1 MTTKGRRSFFLV
13 LSVLLGCGVLGAL
26 FGQAPDLNP
35 SGESQISNSLRSF
48 TQAYEIVEQ
57 NYAEP
62 VNADKAIYDGAI
74 PGMLRVLDPHS
85 TFFDPKAY
93 AMLRESQTGKYYG
106 IGMTIGPRNDHIVVI
121 APFAGTPAYKAGI
134 RPGDV
139 IIAVNGK
146 PTDNMSTEEVAE
158 LVRGP
163 KGSTVTLTILREG
176 EAKPLQFT
184 VERAEI
190 PHYSVDL
197 HFLLRPGIAYLHVAS
212 FDETTDDEVQRAL
225 EQFGTLQGMI
235 LDLRQDPGG
244 LLNSAVGV
252 ADKFLPKGAV
262 VVSQAGRASPEK
274 VYRAIHGEEGKPY
287 PIVVLVDRG
296 TASGAEIVA
305 GAIQDHDRG
314 LIAGENTFGKGL
326 VQTVFPLS
334 QDTGLAL
341 TTAKYYTPSGRLIQ
355 RNYNGVS
362 LYDYYFERNNEN
374 STAGRE
380 VKYTDSGRPVYGG
393 DGITPDVK
401 IPPAK
406 HNAFQ
411 DTLLIHYAFFN
422 FAQDYL
428 QHHHLSNNFQVTD
441 QVLQEFRNFL
451 NQHNV
456 PYSEAEMAQNLNWVK
471 SNLRSEMFT
480 DAFGIEEGLRVHA
493 ESDPEVTQALQLL
506 PQARQLAENARRI
519 IAEHRTAAA
528 NLHHDGTAAVPRP

>member
-1 MTTKGRRSFFLV
+1 LLV
-13 LSVLLGCGVLGAL
+13 CGLLGAV
-26 FGQAPDLNP
+26 FGQAPGANP
-35 SGESQISNSLRSF
+35 SGESQISDSLRSF
-48 TQAYEIVEQ
+48 TEAYNVVEQ

-93 AMLRESQTGKYYG
+93 AMLKESQSGKYYG
-106 IGMTIGPRNDHIVVI
+106 IGMTIGPRNNHIVVI
-121 APFAGTPAYKAGI
+121 APFAGTPAYKAGV

-139 IIAVNGK
+139 IVAVNGK

-163 KGSTVTLTILREG
+163 KGTTVTLTMLREG
-176 EAKPLQFT
+176 ESKPLQFT

-197 HFLLRPGIAYLHVAS
+197 HFLLRPGVGYLHVAS
-212 FDETTDDEVQRAL
+212 FDETTVDEVQNAL
-225 EQFGTLQGMI
+225 QQLGSLQGLV

-244 LLNSAVGV
+244 LLNAAVGV
-252 ADKFLPKGAV
+252 ADQFLPKGAV
-262 VVSQAGRASPEK
+262 VVSQVGRASPEK
-274 VYRAIHGEEGKPY
+274 VYHATHGEDGKPY

-362 LYDYYFERNNEN
+362 LYDYYFERNH
-374 STAGRE
+374 SDTTAGRQ

-401 IPPAK
+401 IAPAK
-406 HNAFQ
+406 HSAFQ
-411 DTLLIHYAFFN
+411 DTLLVRYAFFN

-428 QHHHLSNNFQVTD
+428 QHHQVTRNFQVTD
-441 QVLQEFRNFL
+441 QVVQDFRNFL
-451 NQHNV
+451 NRQNV
-456 PYSEAEMAQNLNWVK
+456 PYSEADMAQNLDWVK
-471 SNLRSEMFT
+471 WNLRSEMFT
-480 DAFGIEEGLRVHA
+480 DAFGMEAGLQVHA
-493 ESDPEVTQALQLL
+493 QADPEVIEALQLL
-506 PQARQLAENARRI
+506 PQAKQLAQNARRI
-519 IAEHRTAAA
+519 IAERKTAAY
-528 NLHHDGTAAVPRP
+528 LQSQHPAAVHQP

>member
-1 MTTKGRRSFFLV
+1 MAAKGRRSFFLV
-13 LSVLLGCGVLGAL
+13 LAVLLACGVLGAV
-26 FGQAPDLNP
+26 FGQAPGPDP
-35 SGESQISNSLRSF
+35 QGQSQISNSLRSF
-48 TQAYEIVEQ
+48 TDAYNIVEQ

-62 VNADKAIYDGAI
+62 VNPSKAIYDGAI

-93 AMLRESQTGKYYG
+93 AMLKESQSGKYYG
-106 IGMTIGPRNDHIVVI
+106 IGMTIGPRNNHIVVI

-139 IIAVNGK
+139 IVAVNGK

-158 LVRGP
+158 MVRGP
-163 KGSTVTLTILREG
+163 KGTSVTLTILREG
-176 EAKPLQFT
+176 EPKPLQFA

-197 HFLLRPGIAYLHVAS
+197 HFLLRPGIGYLHVAS
-212 FDETTDDEVQRAL
+212 FDETTVDEVQNAL
-225 EQFGTLQGMI
+225 GQFGSLQGLV

-274 VYRAIHGEEGKPY
+274 VYHATRGEDGKPY

-334 QDTGLAL
+334 EDTGLAL

-355 RNYNGVS
+355 RNYSGVS
-362 LYDYYFERNNEN
+362 LYDYYFERNSSG
-374 STAGRE
+374 STSGRE

-393 DGITPDVK
+393 DGISPDVK
-401 IPPAK
+401 IPPPK
-406 HNAFQ
+406 NNSFQ
-411 DTLLIHYAFFN
+411 DTILVHYAFFN

-428 QHHHLSNNFQVTD
+428 QHHHVTKTFQVTD
-441 QVLQEFRNFL
+441 QVLQDFRNFL
-451 NQHNV
+451 SRQNV
-456 PYSEAEMAQNLNWVK
+456 PYSEADMARNLDWVK
-471 SNLRSEMFT
+471 WNLRSEMFT
-480 DAFGIEEGLRVHA
+480 DAFGMEAGLQVHA
-493 ESDPEVTQALQLL
+493 EADPEVVQALQLL
-506 PQARQLAENARRI
+506 PQAKQLAQNARRI
-519 IAEHRTAAA
+519 IAERKTAAS
-528 NLHHDGTAAVPRP
+528 LQGVHSSAVHRQ

>member
-1 MTTKGRRSFFLV
+1 MAANSRRSFFLV
-13 LSVLLGCGVLGAL
+13 LSVVLACGVLGAL
-26 FGQAPDLNP
+26 FGQSPTLNS
-35 SGESQISNSLRSF
+35 SGESQISNGLRTF
-48 TQAYEIVEQ
+48 TDAYNIVEQ

-62 VNADKAIYDGAI
+62 VSPDKAIYDGAI

-93 AMLRESQTGKYYG
+93 AMLKESQSGKYYG
-106 IGMTIGPRNDHIVVI
+106 IGMTIGPRNNHIVVI
-121 APFAGTPAYKAGI
+121 APFAGTPAYKAGV

-139 IIAVNGK
+139 IVAVNGK

-163 KGSTVTLTILREG
+163 KGTSVTLTILREG
-176 EAKPLQFT
+176 EPKPLQFT

-197 HFLLRPGIAYLHVAS
+197 HFLLRPGIGYLHVAS
-212 FDETTDDEVQRAL
+212 FDETTDDEVQNAL
-225 EQFGTLQGMI
+225 GQFGALQGLV

-244 LLNSAVGV
+244 LLNAAVGV
-252 ADKFLPKGAV
+252 AGQFLPKGAV

-274 VYRAIHGEEGKPY
+274 VYRATQGENGKPY

-355 RNYNGVS
+355 RNYSGVS
-362 LYDYYFERNNEN
+362 LYDYYFERDDGN
-374 STAGRE
+374 STTGRE

-393 DGITPDVK
+393 DGISPDVK
-401 IPPAK
+401 IPPPK
-406 HNAFQ
+406 HNTFQ
-411 DTLLIHYAFFN
+411 DALLVHYAFFN

-428 QHHHLSNNFQVTD
+428 KQHHLTQSFQAND
-441 QVLQEFRNFL
+441 QVMQDFRNFL
-451 NQHNV
+451 SRQNV
-456 PYSEAEMAQNLNWVK
+456 PYSEADLAQNTDWVK
-471 SNLRSEMFT
+471 WNLRSELFT
-480 DAFGIEEGLRVHA
+480 DAFGMEAGLKVHA
-493 ESDPEVTQALQLL
+493 EADPEVVQALQLL
-506 PQARQLAENARRI
+506 PQARQLAQNARRI
-519 IAEHRTAAA
+519 IAERKTSASLQAEHSSAVHRQ
-528 NLHHDGTAAVPRP
+528 

>member
-1 MTTKGRRSFFLV
+1 MAAKGRRSFFLV
-13 LSVLLGCGVLGAL
+13 LSVLLVCGVLGAV
-26 FGQAPDLNP
+26 FGQAPGANP
-35 SGESQISNSLRSF
+35 PSESQISDSLRTF
-48 TQAYEIVEQ
+48 TDAYNLVEQ

-62 VNADKAIYDGAI
+62 VNPDKAIYDGAI

-93 AMLRESQTGKYYG
+93 AMLRESQSGKYYG
-106 IGMTIGPRNDHIVVI
+106 IGMTIGPRNNHIVVI

-139 IIAVNGK
+139 ILAVNGK
-146 PTDNMSTEEVAE
+146 PTDNMSTEQVAE

-163 KGSTVTLTILREG
+163 RGTSVTLTIVREG
-176 EAKPLQFT
+176 EPKPLQVS

-197 HFLLRPGIAYLHVAS
+197 HFLLRPGVGYLHVAS
-212 FDETTDDEVQRAL
+212 FDETTVDEVQHAL
-225 EQFGTLQGMI
+225 DQFGTLQGLV

-252 ADKFLPKGAV
+252 ADQFLPKGAV
-262 VVSQAGRASPEK
+262 VVSQVGRASPEK
-274 VYRAIHGEEGKPY
+274 VYHANHGEEGKPY

-362 LYDYYFERNNEN
+362 LYDYYFERNNN
-374 STAGRE
+374 SSSAGRE
-380 VKYTDSGRPVYGG
+380 VKHTDSGRLVYGG

-401 IPPAK
+401 IPTPK

-422 FAQDYL
+422 FVQDYL
-428 QHHHLSNNFQVTD
+428 QHHHVTKNFQVTD
-441 QVLQEFRNFL
+441 QVLQDFRGFL
-451 NQHNV
+451 TSKNV
-456 PYSEAEMAQNLNWVK
+456 PYSEADLAQNLDWVK
-471 SNLRSEMFT
+471 WNLRSEMFT
-480 DAFGIEEGLRVHA
+480 DAFGMEAGLQVHA
-493 ESDPEVTQALQLL
+493 EADPEVEQALQLL
-506 PQARQLAENARRI
+506 PQAKQLAENARRI
-519 IAEHRTAAA
+519 IAERRTAASLQGEHA
-528 NLHHDGTAAVPRP
+528 SAAHP

>member
-1 MTTKGRRSFFLV
+1 MAAKGRRSFFLV
-13 LSVLLGCGVLGAL
+13 LAVLLACGVLGAL
-26 FGQAPDLNP
+26 FGQAPGQNP
-35 SGESQISNSLRSF
+35 QGDSQISNSLRSF
-48 TQAYEIVEQ
+48 ADAYNIVEQ
-57 NYAEP
+57 NYAVP
-62 VNADKAIYDGAI
+62 VNPDKAIYDGAI

-93 AMLRESQTGKYYG
+93 AMLKESQSGKYYG
-106 IGMTIGPRNDHIVVI
+106 IGMTIGPRNNHIVVI

-139 IIAVNGK
+139 IVAVNGK

-163 KGSTVTLTILREG
+163 RGTSVTLTILREG
-176 EAKPLQFT
+176 EPKPLQFA

-197 HFLLRPGIAYLHVAS
+197 HFLLRPGIGYLHVAS
-212 FDETTDDEVQRAL
+212 FDETTVDEVQNAL
-225 EQFGTLQGMI
+225 GQFGSLQGLV

-252 ADKFLPKGAV
+252 ADEFLPKGAV

-274 VYRAIHGEEGKPY
+274 VYHATRGEDGKPY

-334 QDTGLAL
+334 EDTGLAL

-362 LYDYYFERNNEN
+362 LYDYYFERNSSSNT
-374 STAGRE
+374 SGRE

-393 DGITPDVK
+393 DGISPDVK
-401 IPPAK
+401 IPPPK
-406 HNAFQ
+406 NNSFQ
-411 DTLLIHYAFFN
+411 DTILVHYAFFN

-428 QHHHLSNNFQVTD
+428 QHHHVTKTFQVTD
-441 QVLQEFRNFL
+441 QVLQDFRNFMSR
-451 NQHNV
+451 QNV
-456 PYSEAEMAQNLNWVK
+456 PYSEADMAQNLDWVRW
-471 SNLRSEMFT
+471 NLRSEMFT
-480 DAFGIEEGLRVHA
+480 DAFGMEAGLQVHA
-493 ESDPEVTQALQLL
+493 EADPEVVQALQLL
-506 PQARQLAENARRI
+506 PQAKQLAQNARRI
-519 IAEHRTAAA
+519 IAERKTAASLQSA
-528 NLHHDGTAAVPRP
+528 HSSAVHRQ

>member
-1 MTTKGRRSFFLV
+1 MAAKARRSFFLV
-13 LSVLLGCGVLGAL
+13 LAVLLACGVLGAV
-26 FGQAPDLNP
+26 FGQAPGVNP
-35 SGESQISNSLRSF
+35 QGDSQISNSLHSF
-48 TQAYEIVEQ
+48 TDAYTIVEQ

-62 VNADKAIYDGAI
+62 VNPDKAIYDGAI

-93 AMLRESQTGKYYG
+93 AMLKESQSGKYYG
-106 IGMTIGPRNDHIVVI
+106 IGMTIGPRNNHIVVI

-139 IIAVNGK
+139 IVAVNGK

-158 LVRGP
+158 MVRGP
-163 KGSTVTLTILREG
+163 KGTSVTLTILREG
-176 EAKPLQFT
+176 EPKPLQFA

-197 HFLLRPGIAYLHVAS
+197 HFLLRPGIGYLHVAS
-212 FDETTDDEVQRAL
+212 FDETTADEVQNGL
-225 EQFGTLQGMI
+225 DQFGALQGMV

-252 ADKFLPKGAV
+252 ADKFLPRGAV

-274 VYRAIHGEEGKPY
+274 IYHATHGETGKPY

-362 LYDYYFERNNEN
+362 LYDYYFERNSNS

-393 DGITPDVK
+393 DGISPDVK
-401 IPPAK
+401 ISPPK
-406 HNAFQ
+406 NNAFQ
-411 DTLLIHYAFFN
+411 DTILVHYGFFN

-428 QHHHLSNNFQVTD
+428 QHHHLSRNFQVTD

-451 NQHNV
+451 NRQNV
-456 PYSEAEMAQNLNWVK
+456 PYSEADMAHNLDWVK
-471 SNLRSEMFT
+471 WNLRSEMFT
-480 DAFGIEEGLRVHA
+480 DAFGMEAGLQVHA
-493 ESDPEVTQALQLL
+493 EADPEVVEALQLL
-506 PQARQLAENARRI
+506 PQAKQLAQNARRI
-519 IAEHRTAAA
+519 IAERKTAAS
-528 NLHHDGTAAVPRP
+528 LQGEHSSAVPRQ

>member
-1 MTTKGRRSFFLV
+1 MAANSRRSFFLV
-13 LSVLLGCGVLGAL
+13 LSVLLACGVLGAL
-26 FGQAPDLNP
+26 FGQSPTLNS
-35 SGESQISNSLRSF
+35 SGESQVSNSLRTF
-48 TQAYEIVEQ
+48 TQAYNIVEQ

-62 VNADKAIYDGAI
+62 VSPDKAIYDGAI

-93 AMLRESQTGKYYG
+93 AMLKESQSGKYYG
-106 IGMTIGPRNDHIVVI
+106 IGMTIGPRNNHIVVI
-121 APFAGTPAYKAGI
+121 APFAGTPAYKAGV

-139 IIAVNGK
+139 IVAVNGK

-163 KGSTVTLTILREG
+163 KGTTVTLTILREG
-176 EAKPLQFT
+176 EPKPLQFT

-197 HFLLRPGIAYLHVAS
+197 HFLLHPGIGYLHVAS
-212 FDETTDDEVQRAL
+212 FDETTDDEVQNAL
-225 EQFGTLQGMI
+225 SQFGSLQGLV

-244 LLNSAVGV
+244 LLNAAVGV
-252 ADKFLPKGAV
+252 AGQFLPKGDV

-274 VYRAIHGEEGKPY
+274 VYRATRGEDGKPY

-314 LIAGENTFGKGL
+314 LVAGENTFGKGL

-355 RNYNGVS
+355 RNYSGVS
-362 LYDYYFERNNEN
+362 LYDYYFERENNSSN
-374 STAGRE
+374 AGRE
-380 VKYTDSGRPVYGG
+380 MKYTDSGRPVYGG
-393 DGITPDVK
+393 DGITPDVM
-401 IPPAK
+401 IPPPK
-406 HNAFQ
+406 HNTFQ
-411 DTLLIHYAFFN
+411 DSLLVHYTFFN

-428 QHHHLSNNFQVTD
+428 QHHHLTQNFQVTD
-441 QVLQEFRNFL
+441 QVMQDFRNFL
-451 NQHNV
+451 NRQNV
-456 PYSEAEMAQNLNWVK
+456 SYSESDLAQNLDWVK
-471 SNLRSEMFT
+471 WNLRSELFT
-480 DAFGIEEGLRVHA
+480 DAFGMEAGLKVHA
-493 ESDPEVTQALQLL
+493 EADPEVVQALQLL
-506 PQARQLAENARRI
+506 PQAKQLAQNARRI
-519 IAEHRTAAA
+519 IAERKTAAS
-528 NLHHDGTAAVPRP
+528 LQHEHAAVHQ

>member
-1 MTTKGRRSFFLV
+1 MAANSKRSFFLV
-13 LSVLLGCGVLGAL
+13 LSVLLACGVLGGL
-26 FGQAPDLNP
+26 FGQSPTLNT
-35 SGESQISNSLRSF
+35 SGESQISTSLRTF
-48 TQAYEIVEQ
+48 TQAYDIVEQ

-62 VNADKAIYDGAI
+62 VKADKAIYDGAI

-93 AMLRESQTGKYYG
+93 AMLKESQSGKYYG
-106 IGMTIGPRNDHIVVI
+106 IGMTIGPRNNHIVVI
-121 APFAGTPAYKAGI
+121 APFAGTPAYKAGV

-139 IIAVNGK
+139 IVAVNGK

-163 KGSTVTLTILREG
+163 KGTTVTLTILREG
-176 EAKPLQFT
+176 EPKPLQFT

-197 HFLLRPGIAYLHVAS
+197 HFLLRPGIGYLHVAS
-212 FDETTDDEVQRAL
+212 FDETTDDEVQNAL
-225 EQFGTLQGMI
+225 SQFGALQGLV

-244 LLNSAVGV
+244 LLNAAVGV
-252 ADKFLPKGAV
+252 AGQFLPKGSV

-274 VYRAIHGEEGKPY
+274 VYRATRGEDGKPY

-362 LYDYYFERNNEN
+362 LYDYYFERDDGN

-380 VKYTDSGRPVYGG
+380 MKYTDSGRPVYGG
-393 DGITPDVK
+393 DGISPDVK
-401 IPPAK
+401 IPPPK

-411 DTLLIHYAFFN
+411 DALLVHYAFFN

-428 QHHHLSNNFQVTD
+428 KQHHLTQNFQVND
-441 QVLQEFRNFL
+441 QVMQDFRSFL
-451 NQHNV
+451 SRQNV
-456 PYSEAEMAQNLNWVK
+456 PFSEADLAQNLDWVK
-471 SNLRSEMFT
+471 WNLRSELFT
-480 DAFGIEEGLRVHA
+480 DQFGMEAGLKVHA
-493 ESDPEVTQALQLL
+493 EADPEVVEALKLL
-506 PQARQLAENARRI
+506 PQARQLAQNARRI
-519 IAEHRTAAA
+519 IAERRTSATLQRERTSAVHR
-528 NLHHDGTAAVPRP
+528 

>member
-1 MTTKGRRSFFLV
+1 MAPKGRRSFFLV
-13 LSVLLGCGVLGAL
+13 LTVLLACGVLGAV
-26 FGQAPDLNP
+26 FGQAPESNP
-35 SGESQISNSLRSF
+35 QRETQISNSLRSF
-48 TQAYEIVEQ
+48 TEAYNLVEQ

-62 VNADKAIYDGAI
+62 VNPDKAIYDGAI

-93 AMLRESQTGKYYG
+93 AMLRESQSGKYFG
-106 IGMTIGPRNDHIVVI
+106 IGMTIGPRNNHIVVI

-139 IIAVNGK
+139 IVAVNGK
-146 PTDNMSTEEVAE
+146 PTDNMGTEEVAE
-158 LVRGP
+158 MVRGP

-176 EAKPLQFT
+176 EPKPLQFT

-197 HFLLRPGIAYLHVAS
+197 HFLLRPGVGYMHVAS
-212 FDETTDDEVQRAL
+212 FDETTEDEVQNAL
-225 EQFGTLQGMI
+225 EQFGPLQGLV

-244 LLNSAVGV
+244 LLNAAVGV

-274 VYRAIHGEEGKPY
+274 IYHATHGEDGKPY

-326 VQTVFPLS
+326 VQTVFPLA

-355 RNYNGVS
+355 RNYSGVS
-362 LYDYYFERNNEN
+362 LYDYYFERDDG
-374 STAGRE
+374 SKTAGRE
-380 VKYTDSGRPVYGG
+380 VKYTDSGRQVYGG

-401 IPPAK
+401 IPPPK
-406 HNAFQ
+406 NNAFQ
-411 DTLLIHYAFFN
+411 DTLLLHYTFFN

-428 QHHHLSNNFQVTD
+428 QHHHLTQNFQVTD
-441 QVLQEFRNFL
+441 PVLQDFRSFL
-451 NQHNV
+451 SQHNV
-456 PYSEAEMAQNLNWVK
+456 PYSEADLSQNLDWVK
-471 SNLRSEMFT
+471 WNLRSEMFT
-480 DAFGIEEGLRVHA
+480 DAFGMEAGLKVHA
-493 ESDPEVTQALQLL
+493 EADPEVVQALQLL
-506 PQARQLAENARRI
+506 PEAKQLADNARRI
-519 IAEHRTAAA
+519 IAEHKTAAS
-528 NLHHDGTAAVPRP
+528 LQGERGTAVHRQ

>member
-1 MTTKGRRSFFLV
+1 MAANGRRSFFLV
-13 LSVLLGCGVLGAL
+13 LAVLLACGVLGAV
-26 FGQAPDLNP
+26 FGQAPGLNP
-35 SGESQISNSLRSF
+35 QSQSQISNSLRSF
-48 TQAYEIVEQ
+48 TDAYNIVEQ

-62 VNADKAIYDGAI
+62 VNPDKAIYNGAI

-93 AMLRESQTGKYYG
+93 AMLKESQSGKYYG
-106 IGMTIGPRNDHIVVI
+106 IGMTIGPRNNHIVVI

-139 IIAVNGK
+139 IVAVNGK

-163 KGSTVTLTILREG
+163 KGTSVTLTILREG
-176 EAKPLQFT
+176 EPKPLQFA

-197 HFLLRPGIAYLHVAS
+197 HFLLRPGIGYLHVAS
-212 FDETTDDEVQRAL
+212 FDETTADEVQNAL
-225 EQFGTLQGMI
+225 DQLGTLQGMV

-274 VYRAIHGEEGKPY
+274 VYHATHGEAGRPY

-334 QDTGLAL
+334 EDTGLAL

-355 RNYNGVS
+355 RNYSGVS
-362 LYDYYFERNNEN
+362 LYDYYFERNSNS

-393 DGITPDVK
+393 DGISPDVK
-401 IPPAK
+401 IPPPK
-406 HNAFQ
+406 NNAFQ
-411 DTLLIHYAFFN
+411 DTLLVHYAFFN
-422 FAQDYL
+422 FTQDYL
-428 QHHHLSNNFQVTD
+428 QHHHVTGNFQVTE
-441 QVLQEFRNFL
+441 QVLQDFRNFL
-451 NQHNV
+451 NRQNV
-456 PYSEAEMAQNLNWVK
+456 PYSEADMAQNLDWVK
-471 SNLRSEMFT
+471 WNLRSEMFT
-480 DAFGIEEGLRVHA
+480 DAFGMEAGLQVHA
-493 ESDPEVTQALQLL
+493 EADPEIVEALQLL
-506 PQARQLAENARRI
+506 PQAKQLAQNARRI
-519 IAEHRTAAA
+519 IAERKTAAS
-528 NLHHDGTAAVPRP
+528 LQGEHTSAVHRQ

>member
-1 MTTKGRRSFFLV
+1 MAANGKRSFFLV
-13 LSVLLGCGVLGAL
+13 LSVLLACGVLGAV
-26 FGQAPDLNP
+26 FGQSPALNT
-35 SGESQISNSLRSF
+35 SGESQISNSLRTF
-48 TQAYEIVEQ
+48 TQTYNIVEQ

-62 VNADKAIYDGAI
+62 VNPDKVIYDGAI

-93 AMLRESQTGKYYG
+93 AMLKESQSGKYYG
-106 IGMTIGPRNDHIVVI
+106 IGMTIGPRNNHIVVI
-121 APFAGTPAYKAGI
+121 APFAGTAAYKAGV

-139 IIAVNGK
+139 IVAVNGK

-163 KGSTVTLTILREG
+163 KGTTVTLTILREG
-176 EAKPLQFT
+176 EPKPLQFT

-197 HFLLRPGIAYLHVAS
+197 HFLLKPNIGYLHVAS
-212 FDETTDDEVQRAL
+212 FDETTDEEVEKAL
-225 EQFGTLQGMI
+225 DQFGPLQGLI

-244 LLNSAVGV
+244 LLNSAVAV

-262 VVSQAGRASPEK
+262 VVSQVGRSSPEK
-274 VYRAIHGEEGKPY
+274 VYRATRGEDGKPY

-334 QDTGLAL
+334 QETGLAL

-362 LYDYYFERNNEN
+362 LYDYYFERDDGNN
-374 STAGRE
+374 TTGRE

-401 IPPAK
+401 IPPPK
-406 HNAFQ
+406 HNTFQ
-411 DTLLIHYAFFN
+411 DTLLVRYAFFN

-428 QHHHLSNNFQVTD
+428 QRHHLTQNFQVSE
-441 QVLQEFRNFL
+441 QVVQDFRTFL

-456 PYSEAEMAQNLNWVK
+456 PYSEADLLHNLDWVK
-471 SNLRSEMFT
+471 WNLRSELFT
-480 DAFGIEEGLRVHA
+480 DAFGMEAGLKVHA
-493 ESDPEVTQALQLL
+493 ESDPEVEQALQLL
-506 PQARQLAENARRI
+506 PQAKQLAQNARRI
-519 IAEHRTAAA
+519 IAERKTAASLRGEHA
-528 NLHHDGTAAVPRP
+528 SVRR

>member
-1 MTTKGRRSFFLV
+1 MLAKSWRSVLLV
-13 LSVLLGCGVLGAL
+13 LSVLLVCGLLGAV
-26 FGQAPDLNP
+26 FGQAPGANP

-48 TQAYEIVEQ
+48 TQAYTLVEQ

-93 AMLRESQTGKYYG
+93 AMLKESQSGKYYG
-106 IGMTIGPRNDHIVVI
+106 IGMTIGPRNNHIVVI
-121 APFAGTPAYKAGI
+121 APFAGTPAYKAGV

-139 IIAVNGK
+139 IVAVNGK

-163 KGSTVTLTILREG
+163 KGTTVTLTILREG
-176 EAKPLQFT
+176 ESKPLQFT

-197 HFLLRPGIAYLHVAS
+197 HFLLRPGVGYLHVAS
-212 FDETTDDEVQRAL
+212 FDETTVDEVQNAL
-225 EQFGTLQGMI
+225 QQLGTLQGLV

-244 LLNSAVGV
+244 LLNAAVGV
-252 ADKFLPKGAV
+252 ADQFLPKGAV

-274 VYRAIHGEEGKPY
+274 VYHATRGEDGKPY

-362 LYDYYFERNNEN
+362 LYDYYFERNRSDN
-374 STAGRE
+374 TAGRQ

-401 IPPAK
+401 IAPAK
-406 HNAFQ
+406 NNSFQ
-411 DTLLIHYAFFN
+411 DTLLVHYAFFN

-428 QHHHLSNNFQVTD
+428 QHHQVTRNFQVTD
-441 QVLQEFRNFL
+441 QVLQDFRNFL
-451 NQHNV
+451 NRQNV
-456 PYSEAEMAQNLNWVK
+456 SYSEADMAQNLDWVK
-471 SNLRSEMFT
+471 WNLRSEMFT
-480 DAFGIEEGLRVHA
+480 DAFGMEAGLQVHA
-493 ESDPEVTQALQLL
+493 EADPEVIEALQLL
-506 PQARQLAENARRI
+506 PQAKQLAQNARRI
-519 IAEHRTAAA
+519 IAERKTAA
-528 NLHHDGTAAVPRP
+528 NLQDGHAVAVHQP

>member
-1 MTTKGRRSFFLV
+1 MAAKGRRSFFLV
-13 LSVLLGCGVLGAL
+13 LSVLLACGVLGAG
-26 FGQAPDLNP
+26 FGQAPRQNP
-35 SGESQISNSLRSF
+35 QGDSEISDSLRSF
-48 TQAYEIVEQ
+48 TEAYNLVEQ
-57 NYAEP
+57 NYAEA
-62 VNADKAIYDGAI
+62 VNPDKAIYDGAI

-93 AMLRESQTGKYYG
+93 AMLRESQSGKYYG
-106 IGMTIGPRNDHIVVI
+106 IGMTIGPRNNHIVVI

-139 IIAVNGK
+139 IVAVNGK
-146 PTDNMSTEEVAE
+146 PTDNMGTEEVAE

-163 KGSTVTLTILREG
+163 KGTSVTLTILREG
-176 EAKPLQFT
+176 EPKPLQFR

-197 HFLLRPGIAYLHVAS
+197 HFLLRPEIGYLHVAS
-212 FDETTDDEVQRAL
+212 FDETTDEEVQNAL
-225 EQFGTLQGMI
+225 DQFGSLQGLV

-274 VYRAIHGEEGKPY
+274 IYHANHGEDGKPY

-326 VQTVFPLS
+326 VQTVFPLTE
-334 QDTGLAL
+334 DTGLAL

-355 RNYNGVS
+355 RNYSGVS
-362 LYDYYFERNNEN
+362 LYDYYFERNSNN
-374 STAGRE
+374 GTAGRE
-380 VKYTDSGRPVYGG
+380 TKYTDSGRPVYGG

-401 IPPAK
+401 IPPPK
-406 HNAFQ
+406 HNVFE
-411 DTLLIHYAFFN
+411 DNLLLHYAFFN

-428 QHHHLSNNFQVTD
+428 QHHRVTQNFQVTD
-441 QVLQEFRNFL
+441 EVMQDFRNFL
-451 NQHNV
+451 NQKNV
-456 PYSEAEMAQNLNWVK
+456 PYSEADLAQNADWVK
-471 SNLRSEMFT
+471 WNLRSEMFT
-480 DAFGIEEGLRVHA
+480 DAFGMEAGLKVHA
-493 ESDPEVTQALQLL
+493 EADPEVIQALQLL
-506 PQARQLAENARRI
+506 PQAKQLAENARRI
-519 IAEHRTAAA
+519 IAEHRTAASLQ
-528 NLHHDGTAAVPRP
+528 NEHPSEHR

>member
-1 MTTKGRRSFFLV
+1 MAAKGWRSIALV
-13 LSVLLGCGVLGAL
+13 FTVLLACGLLGAV
-26 FGQAPDLNP
+26 FGQAPGAIP
-35 SGESQISNSLRSF
+35 GGESQISNSLRSF
-48 TQAYEIVEQ
+48 TEAYNLVEQ

-62 VNADKAIYDGAI
+62 VNPDKAIYDGAI

-93 AMLRESQTGKYYG
+93 AMLRESQSGKYYG
-106 IGMTIGPRNDHIVVI
+106 IGMTIGPRNNHIVVI
-121 APFAGTPAYKAGI
+121 APFAGTPAYEAGI
-134 RPGDV
+134 HPGDV
-139 IIAVNGK
+139 IVAVNGK

-163 KGSTVTLTILREG
+163 KGTPVTLTILREG
-176 EAKPLQFT
+176 EPKPLQFT
-184 VERAEI
+184 VQRAEI

-197 HFLLRPGIAYLHVAS
+197 HFLLRPGIGYLHVAS
-212 FDETTDDEVQRAL
+212 FDETTVDEVQSAL
-225 EQFGTLQGMI
+225 EQLGTLQGLV

-244 LLNSAVGV
+244 LLNAAVGV
-252 ADKFLPKGAV
+252 AGQFLPKGAV

-274 VYRAIHGEEGKPY
+274 IYRATHGEEGKPY

-355 RNYNGVS
+355 RNYNGIS
-362 LYDYYFERNNEN
+362 LYDYYFEHDDGNN
-374 STAGRE
+374 TAGRE

-401 IPPAK
+401 IAPPK
-406 HNAFQ
+406 NNVFQ
-411 DTLLIHYAFFN
+411 DTLMLHYAFFN

-428 QHHHLSNNFQVTD
+428 QHHHLARNFQVTD
-441 QVLQEFRNFL
+441 QVLQDFRNFL
-451 NQHNV
+451 SRQNV
-456 PYSEAEMAQNLNWVK
+456 PYSEADLAQNLDWVK
-471 SNLRSEMFT
+471 WNLRSEMFT
-480 DAFGIEEGLRVHA
+480 DVFGMEAGLQVHA
-493 ESDPEVTQALQLL
+493 EADPEVIKALQLL
-506 PQARQLAENARRI
+506 PQAGQLAQNARRI
-519 IAEHRTAAA
+519 IAERKTSASLQGEHASAT
-528 NLHHDGTAAVPRP
+528 HQ

>member
-1 MTTKGRRSFFLV
+1 MAAKGRRSFFLV
-13 LSVLLGCGVLGAL
+13 LSVLLACGVLGAV
-26 FGQAPDLNP
+26 FGQAPSQNP
-35 SGESQISNSLRSF
+35 PGDSEISDSLRSF
-48 TQAYEIVEQ
+48 TEAYNLVEQ
-57 NYAEP
+57 NYAER
-62 VNADKAIYDGAI
+62 VNPDKAIYDGAI
-74 PGMLRVLDPHS
+74 PGMLRMLDPHS

-93 AMLRESQTGKYYG
+93 AMLRESQSGKYYG

-139 IIAVNGK
+139 IVAVNGK
-146 PTDNMSTEEVAE
+146 PTDNMGTEEVAE

-163 KGSTVTLTILREG
+163 KGTSVTLTILREG
-176 EAKPLQFT
+176 EPKPLQFR

-197 HFLLRPGIAYLHVAS
+197 HFLLRPEVGYLHIAS
-212 FDETTDDEVQRAL
+212 FDETTDEEVQNAL
-225 EQFGTLQGMI
+225 DQFGSLQGLV

-274 VYRAIHGEEGKPY
+274 IYHATHGEDGKPY

-326 VQTVFPLS
+326 VQTVFPLTE
-334 QDTGLAL
+334 DTGLAL

-362 LYDYYFERNNEN
+362 LYDYYFERSSNNG
-374 STAGRE
+374 TAARE
-380 VKYTDSGRPVYGG
+380 TKYTDSGRPVYGG

-401 IPPAK
+401 IPPPK
-406 HNAFQ
+406 HNVFE
-411 DTLLIHYAFFN
+411 DNLLLHYAFFN

-428 QHHHLSNNFQVTD
+428 QHHHVTQNFQVTD
-441 QVLQEFRNFL
+441 EVMQEFRNFL
-451 NQHNV
+451 NQKNV
-456 PYSEAEMAQNLNWVK
+456 PYSEADLAQNADWVK
-471 SNLRSEMFT
+471 WNLRSEMFT
-480 DAFGIEEGLRVHA
+480 DAFGMEAGLKVHA
-493 ESDPEVTQALQLL
+493 EADPEVIQALQLL
-506 PQARQLAENARRI
+506 PQAKQLAENARRI
-519 IAEHRTAAA
+519 IAEHKTAASLQSQHSSA
-528 NLHHDGTAAVPRP
+528 DHR

>member
-1 MTTKGRRSFFLV
+1 
-13 LSVLLGCGVLGAL
+13 
-26 FGQAPDLNP
+26 
-35 SGESQISNSLRSF
+35 
-48 TQAYEIVEQ
+48 
-57 NYAEP
+57 
-62 VNADKAIYDGAI
+62 
-74 PGMLRVLDPHS
+74 
-85 TFFDPKAY
+85 
-93 AMLRESQTGKYYG
+93 
-106 IGMTIGPRNDHIVVI
+106 MTIGPRNDHIVVI

-146 PTDNMSTEEVAE
+146 PTDNMGTEEVAE
-158 LVRGP
+158 MVRGP

-176 EAKPLQFT
+176 EPKPLQFA

-197 HFLLRPGIAYLHVAS
+197 HFLLRPGIGYMHIAS
-212 FDETTDDEVQRAL
+212 FDETTDEEVQKAL
-225 EQFGTLQGMI
+225 NQFGALQGMI
-235 LDLRQDPGG
+235 MDLRQDPGG

-252 ADKFLPKGAV
+252 ADRFLPKGAV

-274 VYRAIHGEEGKPY
+274 VYRATRGEEGKPY

-355 RNYNGVS
+355 RNYSGVS
-362 LYDYYFERNNEN
+362 LYDYYFERNNN
-374 STAGRE
+374 SSNAGRE

-401 IPPAK
+401 ISPPK
-406 HNAFQ
+406 HNPFQ
-411 DTLLIHYAFFN
+411 DTLLLHYAFFN

-428 QHHHLSNNFQVTD
+428 QHHQVSKNFQVDD

-451 NQHNV
+451 NRHNV
-456 PYSEAEMAQNLNWVK
+456 VYSEADMAQNLDWVK

-480 DAFGIEEGLRVHA
+480 DAFGMEEGLRVHA
-493 ESDPEVTQALQLL
+493 QSDPEVIEGLQLL

-519 IAEHRTAAA
+519 IAEHKTAAA
-528 NLHHDGTAAVPRP
+528 LRHEHAAAAAPQP

>member
-1 MTTKGRRSFFLV
+1 MTAKGGRSIALV
-13 LSVLLGCGVLGAL
+13 FTVLLACGLLGAV
-26 FGQAPDLNP
+26 FGQAPGANP
-35 SGESQISNSLRSF
+35 AGESQISNSLRSF
-48 TQAYEIVEQ
+48 TEAYNLVEQ

-62 VNADKAIYDGAI
+62 INPDKAIYDGAI

-93 AMLRESQTGKYYG
+93 AMLRESQSGKYYG
-106 IGMTIGPRNDHIVVI
+106 IGMTIGPRNNHIVVI
-121 APFAGTPAYKAGI
+121 APFAGTPAYEAGI

-139 IIAVNGK
+139 IVAVNGK

-163 KGSTVTLTILREG
+163 KGTPVTLTILREG
-176 EAKPLQFT
+176 EPKPLQFT
-184 VERAEI
+184 VQRAEI

-197 HFLLRPGIAYLHVAS
+197 HFLLRPGIGYLHVAS
-212 FDETTDDEVQRAL
+212 FDETTVDEVQSAL
-225 EQFGTLQGMI
+225 EQLGTLQGLV

-244 LLNSAVGV
+244 LLNAAVGV
-252 ADKFLPKGAV
+252 AGQFLPKGAV
-262 VVSQAGRASPEK
+262 VVSQAGRVSPEK
-274 VYRAIHGEEGKPY
+274 IYRATHGEEGKPY

-355 RNYNGVS
+355 RNYNGIS
-362 LYDYYFERNNEN
+362 LYDYYFEHDDGNN
-374 STAGRE
+374 TAGRE

-401 IPPAK
+401 IAPPK
-406 HNAFQ
+406 NNAFQ
-411 DTLLIHYAFFN
+411 DTLMLHYAFFN

-428 QHHHLSNNFQVTD
+428 QHHHVTRDFQVTD
-441 QVLQEFRNFL
+441 QVLQDFRNFL
-451 NQHNV
+451 NRKNV
-456 PYSEAEMAQNLNWVK
+456 PYSEADLAQNMNWVK
-471 SNLRSEMFT
+471 WNLRSETFT
-480 DAFGIEEGLRVHA
+480 DAFGMEAGLQVHA
-493 ESDPEVTQALQLL
+493 EADPEVIKALQLL
-506 PQARQLAENARRI
+506 PQAGQLAQNARRI
-519 IAEHRTAAA
+519 IAERKTSASLQGEHASAT
-528 NLHHDGTAAVPRP
+528 HQ